1 MILVFRNVM
10 TKKIGSNLSV
20 KQELHTIGIQRKE
33 RVSWAWV
40 FRETE

>member
-10 TKKIGSNLSV
+10 TKKIGSNLS
-20 KQELHTIGIQRKE
+20 ET
-33 RVSWAWV
+33 RVAHNRNSEEGES